1 MASRKDLKKTINASM
16 DMLYVDCVFYKVF
29 VKDANNVKADEVITK
44 ISEKQTELVNRLSAS
59 EGKEVKARTK
69 AYYKKV
75 RKDLKE
81 QVEILSK
88 EIQGLN

>member
-16 DMLYVDCVFYKVF
+16 DMMYVDCVLYKVF
-29 VKDANNVKADEVITK
+29 VKDANIAKADEVITL

-59 EGKEVKARTK
+59 EGKEVKTRTK
-69 AYYKKV
+69 AYYKKL
-75 RKDLKE
+75 RNDLKE
-81 QVEILSK
+81 QVEALSK